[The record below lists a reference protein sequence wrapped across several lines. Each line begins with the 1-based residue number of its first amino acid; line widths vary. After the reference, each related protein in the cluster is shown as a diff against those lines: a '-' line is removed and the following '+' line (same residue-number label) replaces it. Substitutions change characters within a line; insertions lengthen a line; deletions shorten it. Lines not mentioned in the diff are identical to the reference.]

1 MKNIFLLFF
10 LILFLSSAYSQTEVP
25 TDSVSTYYDMDL
37 DSLRKI
43 KASGVSS
50 ELEKLINSLIGVASQ
65 KSLSTRESPSIV
77 SLITEEEIRKSGA
90 RDLIDVLRLV
100 PGFDFAYNGEN
111 ALGVGVRGN
120 WVNEGKML
128 LLMDGMEMNEIFSAN
143 LSFGNHYPIANIS
156 RIEIIRGPGS
166 AIYGGFAQFG
176 VINII
181 TKKGSDIDGAT
192 VQATYGQ
199 MQNSLGRRNF
209 DFAVGK
215 KIKDVDISLSGLIG
229 ESNRSDQ
236 NSFLSFGQSQNLPK
250 PGFYSSLAD
259 NSKANPTNL
268 TLKAHIK
275 DFSIKAIYDDYQ
287 TNLLTLGTPQQKRFL
302 TYTLPTLLTEMKYV
316 FHVGQKFQ
324 LTPRVSYINQTQRI
338 NGLPDSINFSQNQGT
353 RWRTSLVGNYDPS
366 RKLNIVAGSE
376 FFHDNGTNAAGSVN
390 TLNGNV
396 GSISY
401 DNIAFFGQ
409 LTAKTRI
416 VNIVIG
422 GRYDNNSTY
431 GEALVPRFGLTKK
444 VNRVHFKLLYS
455 GSFRAPSIQNIA
467 RGVND
472 VQTYFAT
479 GVATAIKPEKTTVF
493 ELETG
498 YQLSRDIFA
507 TFNFFSNSTTNPI
520 VYSSDFR
527 IYSNVSSSSSRG
539 LEAELRIKKKWGYL
553 TANYSLY
560 TVDGESRITLY
571 QTKQLATT
579 TSQFPDGEERNG
591 ASLLAF
597 PNHKFTINSSIQL
610 TNKLSI
616 NPSFIFNG
624 TRYGYDQK
632 PIGNNSYAMEL
643 KAFDPALISNLMI
656 RYESLLVKGLNG
668 SIGSYNIFDT
678 KFDYLTPSYSQS
690 GVLPS
695 TSREWLVRLEYR
707 LNF

>member
-1 MKNIFLLFF
+1 MKHIFFF
-10 LILFLSSAYSQTEVP
+10 VFTISLASTAFAQADSLSS
-25 TDSVSTYYDMDL
+25 YYDMSIDDL
-37 DSLRKI
+37 KKI

-77 SLITEEEIRKSGA
+77 SLITEEEIKKSGA
-90 RDLIDVLRLV
+90 RDLLDVLRLV

-111 ALGVGVRGN
+111 GIGIGVRGN

-128 LLMDGMEMNEIFSAN
+128 LLLDGMEMNEIFTAN

-181 TKKGSDIDGAT
+181 TKKGSEINGAT

-199 MQNSLGRRNF
+199 MPNSFARRNL
-209 DFAVGK
+209 DFSFGK
-215 KIKDVDISLSGLIG
+215 KLKDVDISFSGLVG

-236 NSFLSFGQSQNLPK
+236 NSFIATGRSQNLPR
-250 PGFYSSLAD
+250 PGFYSSLSD
-259 NSKANPTNL
+259 NSRANPTNFIF
-268 TLKAHIK
+268 KAHIK

-287 TNLLTLGTPQQKRFL
+287 TNLLSIGSPQQNRFL
-302 TYTLPTLLTEMKYV
+302 TNRNPTLLTEVKYN
-316 FHVGQKFQ
+316 FRLGSKFQ
-324 LTPRVSYINQTQRI
+324 LTPRVSYITQTQRI
-338 NGLPDSINFSQNQGT
+338 NGLPDSLAISQNEGT
-353 RWRTSLVGNYDPS
+353 RLRASLVGNYDPT
-366 RKLNIVAGSE
+366 RKLNIVVGTE
-376 FFHDNGTNAAGSVN
+376 YFHDDGTNAANSITTLTGTVN
-390 TLNGNV
+390 
-396 GSISY
+396 SISY
-401 DNIAFFGQ
+401 DNYALFGQ

-416 VNIVIG
+416 VNIIIG

-444 VNRVHFKLLYS
+444 VDKAHFKLLYS

-467 RGVND
+467 RGVHD
-472 VQTYFAT
+472 VQAFFANGT
-479 GVATAIKPEKTTVF
+479 FTAIKPEKTTIV
-493 ELETG
+493 ELEAG
-498 YQLSRDIFA
+498 YQLSRDVLV
-507 TFNFFSNSTTNPI
+507 TLNFFNNSTTNPI
-520 VYSSDFR
+520 VYSNDFR

-539 LEAELRIKKKWGYL
+539 LEGELRIKKKWGYV

-560 TVDGESRITLY
+560 TVDGESKVALY
-571 QTKQLATT
+571 QTKQFATT
-579 TSQFPDGEERNG
+579 TSQFPDGEEKSNS
-591 ASLLAF
+591 SLLAF
-597 PNHKFTINSSIQL
+597 PNHKFTVNGSIQL
-610 TNKLSI
+610 TSKLSI

-632 PIGNNSYAMEL
+632 PLGNNSYAVEL
-643 KAFDPALISNLMI
+643 KTFDPALISNLMI
-656 RYESLLVKGLNG
+656 RYENLLVKGLNG
-668 SIGSYNIFDT
+668 SIGAYNMFDA